1 MIEDTNTR
9 TSTSGRHNAT
19 LEMHTYSLTTVP
31 CVVNA
36 LKRRSHA
43 PSSSRSRVRSA
54 VAPPSESELAL
65 ARDDAVAGCTE
76 CSLPNEH
83 ARARAISRALNV
95 PNTGHARVLVIG
107 AETGALL
114 AELVREGAAPCT
126 ALCVDAS
133 AKMLARAASAID
145 SALVTGID
153 TLGNARG
160 VRFMCDE
167 TLRGVKPYQGPFD
180 GAVFNA
186 HLVDR
191 GDESAIAE
199 ALTRVVML
207 CKPGARVVISERF
220 MGDGNDKEFDFSGVV
235 RKLPLAR
242 VDQGASTSSATKDI
256 HAANE
261 SSSPLRADVDDEP
274 LVFAVPPT
282 FGLAKRMRL
291 EAPVVHGFGRG
302 SKQMGVPTA
311 NLAPELCGGEAF
323 LSTLPLGVYF
333 GWAKLKRDVEWR
345 ECVLNVGKRPTFVDG
360 DGTTIEVHVMGTS
373 DLKPQYDTD
382 FYGEEMS
389 VDVCG
394 FIRPEIRFESLHELV
409 GRIKTDIGLA
419 RNALASG
426 AHAAP

>member
-1 MIEDTNTR
+1 M
-9 TSTSGRHNAT
+9 HAHAFAT
-19 LEMHTYSLTTVP
+19 AP
-31 CVVNA
+31 CVVSA
-36 LKRRSHA
+36 LNGRTHA

-83 ARARAISRALNV
+83 ARARAIARALNV
-95 PNTGHARVLVIG
+95 PDTGHARVLVVG

-114 AELVREGAAPCT
+114 AEIVREGAAPCT

-133 AKMLARAASAID
+133 AKMLARAAGTID
-145 SALVTGID
+145 SALVTGVD
-153 TLGNARG
+153 TLGNKRG
-160 VRFMCDE
+160 VRFMRDE

-191 GDESAIAE
+191 GDESAVAD

-242 VDQGASTSSATKDI
+242 FDEGASTTGAAKDLR
-256 HAANE
+256 AAN
-261 SSSPLRADVDDEP
+261 SPMRADDDDKP
-274 LVFAVPPT
+274 LVFVVPPT
-282 FGLAKRMRL
+282 FGLTERMRL

-302 SKQMGVPTA
+302 SKEMGVPTA
-311 NLAPELCGGEAF
+311 NLDPELCGGETF

-360 DGTTIEVHVMGTS
+360 DGTTIEVHVMGKS
-373 DLKPQYDTD
+373 DLKPQYEDD
-382 FYGEEMS
+382 FYGEVMT

-426 AHAAP
+426 AHGVP